1 MLAAGPTAFGQLL
14 RTHRLALGLTQ
25 EVLAERA
32 ELSVRGIQALERG
45 VRGPQ
50 QDTLARLVRALD
62 LGAERAAAFVAAG
75 RPRPRETSVRDVGA
89 LRLLPTRLSVPEP
102 SPEAGP
108 GTAGRLPRPLTP
120 LVGRERE
127 VAMVTQRLGSDGVRL
142 LTLVGP
148 GGVGKTR
155 LALGAAEALRSRFVD
170 GVVWVDLSAL
180 REPDLVLPTL
190 ARAVGLHQSGALSLA
205 DLLAAHLRDRHL
217 LLVLDTFDQVVVAA
231 PWVASVVADCPEL
244 AVLATSR
251 VVLRVAGEQVWPV
264 GPLALPATD
273 AVGTDDVGQSP
284 AVQLYLERARSAGAL
299 LELTAA
305 TAPTVARLCR
315 RLDGLPLALE
325 LAAARARVL
334 PPEVALARLE
344 RRLALLVGG
353 PRDWPARQQT
363 LRDTLAW
370 SYALLEPAE
379 QQLFRR
385 LAVFAGGCTL
395 AAVEAVCAGDGNP
408 AETVLDLLSSLLDK
422 SLLQSQ
428 DPAEREPRFAML
440 DTVREFAGELLGAS
454 GEAAGAHRA
463 HAEHYLMVAEAAES
477 ELTGPAQAQWLARLE
492 REHDNL
498 RSALRWASDT
508 GETERGL
515 RLAGAIWRF
524 WWVRGYLV
532 EGRGWIEGLLDH
544 DARAWEEVDGGPGGV
559 PGEPSAAV
567 RAKALNGDGGLAF
580 GQGDY
585 ARATALYAE
594 SLALRR
600 ELGDA
605 RGAAVALHNL
615 ANVAADQG
623 ETRRAAELS
632 EESLAVFRQVG
643 DARMIAITLAN
654 LGDLARHAGDVERAV
669 ALATEALDLSRQLGD
684 TQYIGVALV
693 NVGHAACDRDEW
705 DRGQAAYA
713 EALEQYR
720 TLGDGYRLGIAACLE
735 GLAAVAADRQPRRAA
750 RWLGTAASLREAI
763 GSPVR
768 LINRD
773 AYDRTQARTR
783 AALGEQVY
791 HQLWSAGRALALEQA
806 VTEALEPDPTDT
818 RAAEWPGSL
827 GTF

>member
-1 MLAAGPTAFGQLL
+1 M
-14 RTHRLALGLTQ
+14 
-25 EVLAERA
+25 
-32 ELSVRGIQALERG
+32 I
-45 VRGPQ
+45 
-50 QDTLARLVRALD
+50 
-62 LGAERAAAFVAAG
+62 
-75 RPRPRETSVRDVGA
+75 
-89 LRLLPTRLSVPEP
+89 
-102 SPEAGP
+102 
-108 GTAGRLPRPLTP
+108 
-120 LVGRERE
+120 
-127 VAMVTQRLGSDGVRL
+127 TQRLGSDGVRL

-155 LALGAAEALRSRFVD
+155 LALGAAEALRSRFAD

-190 ARAVGLHQSGALSLA
+190 ARAVGLHQGGTLPLA
-205 DLLAAHLRDRHL
+205 DLLPAHLRDRHL
-217 LLVLDTFDQVVVAA
+217 LLVLDTFDEVVAA
-231 PWVASVVADCPEL
+231 APSVASVVADCPEL

-251 VVLRVAGEQVWPV
+251 VVLRVSGEQVYPV
-264 GPLALPATD
+264 GPLTLPATD
-273 AVGTDDVGQSP
+273 AVGSDDVGQAP
-284 AVQLYLERARSAGAL
+284 AVQLYLDRARAAGAV

-344 RRLALLVGG
+344 RRLARLVGG
-353 PRDWPARQQT
+353 PRDWPARASRPCAT
-363 LRDTLAW
+363 PWPGATSCWSRRSSSCSGAWPCSPVAARWRPLRPCA
-370 SYALLEPAE
+370 PAT
-379 QQLFRR
+379 
-385 LAVFAGGCTL
+385 AS
-395 AAVEAVCAGDGNP
+395 P
-408 AETVLDLLSSLLDK
+408 PTVLDLLSSLLDK
-422 SLLQSQ
+422 SLLQSE
-428 DPAEREPRFAML
+428 DSAEREPRFAML

-454 GEAAGAHRA
+454 GEAARAHRA
-463 HAEHYLMVAEAAES
+463 HAEHYLAVAEAAES

-498 RSALRWASDT
+498 RSALRWAS
-508 GETERGL
+508 ETEEIERGL
-515 RLAGAIWRF
+515 RLARAIWRF

-559 PGEPSAAV
+559 PGAPSAAV

-585 ARATALYAE
+585 AQATALYEE

-669 ALATEALDLSRQLGD
+669 ALATEALDLSRRLGD

-705 DRGQAAYA
+705 DRAQTAYA

-735 GLAAVAADRQPRRAA
+735 GLAAVAVDRQPRRAA
-750 RWLGTAASLREAI
+750 RWLGTAASVREAI

-768 LINRD
+768 LINRG
-773 AYDRTQARTR
+773 AYDRTEARAR
-783 AALGEQVY
+783 AALSEESTTSSGRPGAPSP
-791 HQLWSAGRALALEQA
+791 WSRQS
-806 VTEALEPDPTDT
+806 PRP
-818 RAAEWPGSL
+818 
-827 GTF
+827 